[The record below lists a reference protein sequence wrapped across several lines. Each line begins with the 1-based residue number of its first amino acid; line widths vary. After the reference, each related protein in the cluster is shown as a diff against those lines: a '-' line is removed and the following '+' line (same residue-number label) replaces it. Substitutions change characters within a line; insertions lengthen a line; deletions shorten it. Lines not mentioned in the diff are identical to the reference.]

1 MADRKDININI
12 YWILILKYR
21 LCSLTLIRLT
31 VMRPLP
37 TSEVSSV
44 IVAVKMAGSRR
55 TLRSNEIPLTDNG
68 LISTDLELHF
78 SLQVKRMNSSVVITA

>member
-1 MADRKDININI
+1 MHCLFNVFD
-12 YWILILKYR
+12 R
-21 LCSLTLIRLT
+21 LCSLTLIRLV

-78 SLQVKRMNSSVVITA
+78 SLQVSQTTLS

>member
-1 MADRKDININI
+1 MQFMMDVSFKNNANV
-12 YWILILKYR
+12 LIPIPHR
-21 LCSLTLIRLT
+21 LCSLTLIRLV

-78 SLQVKRMNSSVVITA
+78 SLQVK

>member
-1 MADRKDININI
+1 MGMGRLHERYAVCKDNQC
-12 YWILILKYR
+12 ILCGFGR
-21 LCSLTLIRLT
+21 LCSLTLIRLV

-78 SLQVKRMNSSVVITA
+78 SLQVRLIF